1 VRLMRAADIDVILPS
16 NALERDAMES
26 VLDRLATLFEGAA
39 GERSGLYLA
48 SADAGNAT
56 TQRFWADALAAGVAL
71 ANPELF
77 PWCLANAPCA
87 ALARRFVITGPNFTW
102 RGGEDALQAA
112 WHAAESAL
120 ERDRV
125 DHAFVVFVEFGKLD
139 LPGRFQSWRLRKQDI
154 RRGEVSGAAVL
165 LS

>member
-1 VRLMRAADIDVILPS
+1 MMRPADIDVVLPS

-26 VLDRLATLFEGAA
+26 VVDRLTALFEGAT
-39 GERSGLYLA
+39 GVRGGLYLA
-48 SADAGNAT
+48 STDAGNAT
-56 TQRFWADALAAGVAL
+56 TQRFWHDAMAAGVAL

-87 ALARRFVITGPNFTW
+87 ALARRFGIAGPNFTW
-102 RGGEDALQAA
+102 LGGEDALQAA

-120 ERDRV
+120 ARNRV
-125 DHAFVVFVEFGKLD
+125 DNAFVVFVEFGKLD
-139 LPGRFQSWRLRKQDI
+139 LPGRFQSWRLQKQEI
-154 RRGEVSGAAVL
+154 RRGEERSAAAL